1 MRTYLLVV
9 LLAIATV
16 ALARI
21 PVSESTS
28 GVAGVVDRSSMGK
41 DLSSHESHHSYV
53 LMQLSF
59 LMKI

>member
-9 LLAIATV
+9 LLSLATV

-53 LMQLSF
+53 SMQLSF
-59 LMKI
+59 R